1 MLRSRISGPFARKAS
16 ATSLTTRWSPWIG
29 CSLFVVLGVIGCSE
43 SGPANAVAAANDSNV
58 KRLSNLY
65 QSLASRN
72 GWRGPKDETEFKE
85 FIRTFPAHRLELM
98 GVDPSQ
104 VDALFVSDRDGQPFQ
119 VKYGID
125 SGLGA
130 VIAVVFEQQGKDGM
144 KLVGF
149 TDGSVQSVD
158 ESRYQQLFG
167 EAR

>member
-1 MLRSRISGPFARKAS
+1 MLLSRKVRPHVRNATAVSRAMRGLLGNGFALV
-16 ATSLTTRWSPWIG
+16 LT
-29 CSLFVVLGVIGCSE
+29 LGIFGCSE

-65 QSLASRN
+65 QSFASRN

-98 GVDPSQ
+98 GVDPNQ
-104 VDALFVSDRDGQPFQ
+104 VDALFASERDGQPFQ

-149 TDGSVQSVD
+149 TDGSVQTVD
-158 ESRYQQLFG
+158 ESQYRQLFEG
-167 EAR
+167 AR